1 MTSSPAFATDPATAR
16 YYDRRAAGYLTRHLR
31 GFVVGLD
38 QSAAMVEIAQ
48 SRLPAGLA
56 LVGDALSL
64 PFGDRAFD
72 RVFTGHFYGHLGPT
86 EQERFLDEARRV
98 ADELVIVDAAARD
111 GVGSQQWQERT
122 LGDGSRHRVYKRY
135 LSAAGLAAEIGGEP
149 ALDGRWFVAG
159 RVAW

>member
-1 MTSSPAFATDPATAR
+1 MRCGT
-16 YYDRRAAGYLTRHLR
+16 GYLTRHLR

-72 RVFTGHFYGHLGPT
+72 RVFTGTSTATLVPRSRNGSST
-86 EQERFLDEARRV
+86 RR
-98 ADELVIVDAAARD
+98 
-111 GVGSQQWQERT
+111 
-122 LGDGSRHRVYKRY
+122 
-135 LSAAGLAAEIGGEP
+135 GGWP
-149 ALDGRWFVAG
+149 ASS
-159 RVAW
+159 